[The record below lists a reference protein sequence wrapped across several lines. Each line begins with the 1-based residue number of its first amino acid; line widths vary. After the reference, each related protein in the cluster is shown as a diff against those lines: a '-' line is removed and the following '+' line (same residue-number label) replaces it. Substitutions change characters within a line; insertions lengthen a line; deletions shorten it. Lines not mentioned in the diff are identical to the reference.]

1 MLPNTSSTVQSGVT
15 AADIGARIS
24 ANGRYVAFSSNQQLT
39 SNDPYPTDGDIY
51 IKDLQNPSILTLASV
66 GANGPLVSV
75 KTGATLSGDGS
86 LVAFQSTQ
94 DGFAS
99 IQLKNM
105 LTGSLTKIST
115 NSAGVEANGQSYN
128 AVLSTNGQYVG
139 FISKATNL
147 VASDINNTDDLF
159 VKNLATGEVVNA
171 SVTANG
177 VQANAPIADTALSGD
192 GRVAVFTTYA
202 TNLAAG
208 DDNYAD
214 IYSKNLDN
222 GILTRVSANSAGEA
236 ANGNS
241 DNASASADGR
251 YIVFSSQA
259 SNLVDG
265 DTNGHR
271 DVFRKDM
278 HSGAVLR
285 VSISADAAQGLGDS
299 SNATISADG
308 RFVMFEST
316 SDFTPGDGDGKADIF
331 IKDLNTGALA
341 RLSSGGG
348 ADHFNYAG
356 QAALTADGLSA
367 VFASYDGGN
376 VNDPRTISLV
386 KVGADFGTLAGAQLT
401 GTAGN
406 DQVLGGQGFDW
417 LTGGAGNDVLDGGG
431 GRDLAIYAGT
441 RANFTVNIGASGT
454 AVIDKT
460 GAEGTDAVGNVERL
474 QFADGNIALDTNSH
488 GGQVYRLYQAA
499 FDRAPDLPGQGF
511 WIWHMDN
518 GKSLATVAELFLTSI
533 EGQALYGSAP
543 NNTELLTRFYANV
556 LDRAPDAPGMAFWTD
571 LMNKG
576 MSAGQVLAGFSESPE
591 NVANVAAAIEHG
603 IWYTPYG

>member
-1 MLPNTSSTVQSGVT
+1 MLPNTTTTAQAGVS
-15 AADIGARIS
+15 AADIGARLS
-24 ANGRYVAFSSNQQLT
+24 ANGRYVAFSANQQLLQGDT
-39 SNDPYPTDGDIY
+39 VPTDGDIY
-51 IKDLQNPSILTLASV
+51 IKDLQNETLTLAST
-66 GANGPLVSV
+66 GPNGPLASV
-75 KTGATLSGDGS
+75 KTGATLNGDGS

-94 DGFAS
+94 DGHAS

-105 LTGSLTKIST
+105 LTGSLGSVST

-128 AVLSTNGQYVG
+128 AVLSANGQYIG
-139 FISKATNL
+139 FISKATSL
-147 VASDINNTDDLF
+147 VASDTNGTDDLF

-171 SVTANG
+171 STTLAG
-177 VQANAPIADTALSGD
+177 AQANAPTADSAISGD
-192 GRVAVFTTYA
+192 GRVVAFTTYA
-202 TNLAAG
+202 TNLEAG
-208 DDNYAD
+208 DDNFAD

-222 GILTRVSANSAGEA
+222 GIITRVSANSAGEA

-241 DNASASADGR
+241 DNASLSADGR
-251 YIVFSSQA
+251 YIAFSSQA
-259 SNLVDG
+259 SNLVEG

-285 VSISADAAQGLGDS
+285 VSISADAVEGKGDS

-308 RFVMFEST
+308 RYVMFEST
-316 SDFTPGDGDGKADIF
+316 SDLTPGDGDGKADIF
-331 IKDLNTGALA
+331 IKDINTGALS
-341 RLSSGGG
+341 RLSSGGD
-348 ADHFNYAG
+348 ANHFNYAG
-356 QAALTADGLSA
+356 SAALSGDGLSA
-367 VFASYDGGN
+367 VFASYQGGN
-376 VNDPRTISLV
+376 INDLRTISV
-386 KVGADFGTLAGAQLT
+386 SRVGADFGTQVGAALN
-401 GTAGN
+401 GTSGN
-406 DQVLGGQGFDW
+406 DQVLGGQGFDV
-417 LTGGAGNDVLDGGG
+417 LAGLAGNDVIDGGG
-431 GRDLAIYAGT
+431 GRDLAVYAGT

-518 GKSLATVAELFLTSI
+518 GKSLATVAELFLTSV

-571 LMNKG
+571 LMAKG
-576 MSAGQVLAGFSESPE
+576 MTAGQVLAGFSESPE
-591 NVANVAAAIEHG
+591 NVANVAATIEHG

>member
-1 MLPNTSSTVQSGVT
+1 MLPNTSSTVQTGVT

-39 SNDPYPTDGDIY
+39 PNDPFTTDGDIY
-51 IKDLQNPSILTLASV
+51 VKDLQTNTLTLASIGPA
-66 GANGPLVSV
+66 GALASI

-86 LVAFQSTQ
+86 LVAFQSTL
-94 DGFAS
+94 DGHAS

-105 LTGSLTKIST
+105 LTGALGSVST

-147 VASDINNTDDLF
+147 VAGDINNTDDLF
-159 VKNLATGEVVNA
+159 VKNLATGVVVNA
-171 SVTANG
+171 STTATG
-177 VQANAPIADTALSGD
+177 EQANAPTADSALSGD

-208 DDNYAD
+208 DDNFAD

-222 GILTRVSANSAGEA
+222 GTITRVSANSAGEA

-259 SNLVDG
+259 SNLVEG
-265 DTNGHR
+265 DNNGHR

-285 VSISADAAQGLGDS
+285 VSISADAVEGMGDS

-308 RFVMFEST
+308 RFVVFESS

-331 IKDLNTGALA
+331 IKDVNTGALT
-341 RLSSGGG
+341 RLSSGGD
-348 ADHFNYAG
+348 ASHFNYAG
-356 QAALTADGLSA
+356 TAALTADGLAA
-367 VFASYDGGN
+367 VFASYQGGN
-376 VNDPRTISLV
+376 VNDPRTINLV
-386 KVGADFGTLAGAQLT
+386 KVGADFGTQVGATLN

-406 DQVLGGQGFDW
+406 DQVLGGQGFDR

-431 GRDLAIYAGT
+431 GRDLAIYTGT

-474 QFADGNIALDTNSH
+474 QFADGNIALDINSH
-488 GGQVYRLYQAA
+488 AGQVYRLYQAA

-511 WIWHMDN
+511 WIWYMDN
-518 GKSLATVAELFLTSI
+518 GMALTTVANNFLTSI

-556 LDRAPDAPGMAFWTD
+556 LHRAPDAPGMEFWTG
-571 LMNKG
+571 LMENG

-591 NVANVAAAIEHG
+591 NVANVAATIQHG
-603 IWYTPYG
+603 IWYTPFG

>member
-1 MLPNTSSTVQSGVT
+1 MLPNTTTTAQAGVS
-15 AADIGARIS
+15 AADIGARLS
-24 ANGRYVAFSSNQQLT
+24 ANGRYVAFSANQQLVPGDT
-39 SNDPYPTDGDIY
+39 VPTDGDIY
-51 IKDLQNPSILTLASV
+51 IKDLQNGTLTLAST
-66 GANGPLVSV
+66 GPNGPLASV
-75 KTGATLSGDGS
+75 KTGATLNGDGS

-94 DGFAS
+94 DGHAS

-105 LTGSLTKIST
+105 LTGSLGSVST

-128 AVLSTNGQYVG
+128 AVLSANGQYIG

-147 VASDINNTDDLF
+147 VASDTNGTDDLF

-171 SVTANG
+171 SITLAG
-177 VQANAPIADTALSGD
+177 AQANAPTADSAISGD
-192 GRVAVFTTYA
+192 GRVVAFTTYA

-208 DDNYAD
+208 DDNFAD

-222 GILTRVSANSAGEA
+222 GIITRVSANSAGEA

-241 DNASASADGR
+241 DNASLSADGR

-259 SNLVDG
+259 SNLVEG

-285 VSISADAAQGLGDS
+285 VSISADAVEGKGDS

-308 RFVMFEST
+308 RYVMFEST
-316 SDFTPGDGDGKADIF
+316 SDLTPGDGDGKADIF
-331 IKDLNTGALA
+331 IKDINTGALS
-341 RLSSGGG
+341 RLSSGGD
-348 ADHFNYAG
+348 ANHFNYAG
-356 QAALTADGLSA
+356 GAALSGDGLSA
-367 VFASYDGGN
+367 VFASYQGGN
-376 VNDPRTISLV
+376 INDLRTISV
-386 KVGADFGTLAGAQLT
+386 SRVGADFGTQVGAALN
-401 GTAGN
+401 GTSGN
-406 DQVLGGQGFDW
+406 DHVLGGQGFDV
-417 LTGGAGNDVLDGGG
+417 LAGLAGNDVIDGGG
-431 GRDLAIYAGT
+431 GRDLAVYAGT

-518 GKSLATVAELFLTSI
+518 GKSLATVAELFLTSV

-571 LMNKG
+571 LMAKG
-576 MSAGQVLAGFSESPE
+576 MTAGQVLAGFSESPE
-591 NVANVAAAIEHG
+591 NVANVAATIEHG